1 MTASSENLENRV
13 LIFMPTGRDGLL
25 VCTAL
30 KKLDIAAH
38 ACFSLEE
45 FKLNL
50 GVGCGAVLIAEEAL
64 RDGTQEY
71 LAEMSHR
78 EPVWSDIPIVLF
90 AGGSRNAEHL
100 LATVGSRLNATIVER
115 PIRITMLVSAVRGAL
130 RARERQYQ
138 TRDLLAQLE
147 QADKQKDLFL
157 ATLSHEL
164 RTPLNSI
171 LGWIR
176 LARNN
181 PGKPADLMQAL
192 DVIERNAKIQSELIS
207 DILFISRVITGKL
220 ELTLEPINIVSTV
233 QAAIDTASPSAK
245 EKNISLNFS
254 FEIVDETEAV
264 EIKGD
269 AERLQQVFGNLLSNA
284 VKFTPEHGKID
295 VSVRQNGPDVAV
307 EIRDNGRGIDPG
319 FLPHIFERFR
329 QADNSYSRTIGG
341 LGLGLAIVRHL
352 LELHN
357 GQIGVESA
365 GLGSGASFTVTLPVL
380 ARDQNAAGAPETGL
394 GKDSKNKKLLKDVK
408 LLLVEDDKDSR
419 EMLATA
425 FGFYGMEVTTAAS
438 AFEALEAM
446 ENFQP
451 QIIVSDVGLPGED
464 GYSLMRRIRSLPA
477 GRGNSVP
484 AIALTGYVSVQDQAA
499 ARDSGYQE
507 HMSKPVDIDEL
518 AEIIFKLLKKK

>member
-1 MTASSENLENRV
+1 
-13 LIFMPTGRDGLL
+13 MPTGRDALL
-25 VCTAL
+25 VCDAL

-38 ACFSLEE
+38 TCSSLEE
-45 FKLNL
+45 FKLNM
-50 GVGCGAVLIAEEAL
+50 GIGCGAVLIAEEAL
-64 RDGTQEY
+64 QNSTQEY
-71 LAEMSHR
+71 LAEMSGC

-90 AGGSRNAEHL
+90 AGGSKNAEHL

-181 PGKPADLMQAL
+181 PGKSAELVQAL

-220 ELTLEPINIVSTV
+220 ELNFEPIDVVSAV
-233 QAAIDTASPSAK
+233 RAAIDTASPSAR
-245 EKNISLNFS
+245 EKNVSLNFF
-254 FEIVDETEAV
+254 FEAETV
-264 EIKGD
+264 EIEGD

-284 VKFTPEHGKID
+284 VKFTPEQGKID
-295 VSVRQNGPDVAV
+295 VSVRRNESEVAV
-307 EIRDNGRGIDPG
+307 EIRDSGRGIDPG

-352 LELHN
+352 LELHD
-357 GQIGVESA
+357 GQIGAESA
-365 GLGSGASFTVTLPVL
+365 GLGRGASFTVTLPLL
-380 ARDQNAAGAPETGL
+380 ARDKNIPGAVETDSAKD
-394 GKDSKNKKLLKDVK
+394 GKDKKLLKDVK